1 MRLLVVED
9 EKDMNRILVKGLE
22 AEGYV
27 VDSCFD
33 GESGL
38 DYLCMEEYDGVVLDV
53 MLPKMDGFTVLK
65 TARSRG
71 VTTPVLFLTAKSGI
85 HHIVQ
90 GLDIGADDYLVK
102 PFDFRELYARI
113 RMITRKKAD
122 VKENIYTCGD
132 LVVDCN
138 SCSVKRG
145 EVSIELSPKEYS
157 VLIYLIRNH
166 NIVVTRE
173 QIEDNIW
180 DLNREGGSNL
190 IDVYIRYL
198 RKKIDD
204 PFETKLIHT
213 IRGVGYVLRE
223 QE

>member
-9 EKDMNRILVKGLE
+9 ERDMNRVLVKGLE

-38 DYLCMEEYDGVVLDV
+38 DYLCMEEYDGVILDV
-53 MLPKMDGFTVLK
+53 MLPKIDGFTVLK

-85 HHIVQ
+85 HHIVH

-122 VKENIYTCGD
+122 VKENIYTCSN
-132 LVVDCN
+132 LTVDCN
-138 SCSVKRG
+138 SYSVKRG
-145 EVSIELSPKEYS
+145 EDTIELSPKEYS
-157 VLIYLIRNH
+157 VLLYLIRNQ

-180 DLNREGGSNL
+180 DFNREGGSNL

-204 PFETKLIHT
+204 PYENKLIHT
-213 IRGVGYVLRE
+213 IRGVGYILKE
-223 QE
+223 KE